1 MSATA
6 PVVPVPPWYRQFWP
20 WFLIALPASAVI
32 AGIATL
38 VIAIEN
44 PDGLVV
50 DDYYKQ
56 GLAINRVLARDR
68 AAQQLG
74 VAAQVSYDPDA
85 QYIRLTLTSGLPI
98 GQPELLLRLTHP
110 TRAHLDRVLLLQP
123 QGRGQYMTPLRDIPP
138 GRWHVSLEPS
148 DGNWRL
154 TGRLQLPQRSGTRL
168 VAGADW

>member
-1 MSATA
+1 MSSTA

-74 VAAQVSYDPDA
+74 VAARVSYDPDA
-85 QYIRLTLTSGLPI
+85 QRIRLSLSSAVPI

-123 QGRGQYMTPLRDIPP
+123 GGDGQYTTPLRDIPP
-138 GRWHVSLEPS
+138 GRWHVSIEPG

-154 TGRLQLPQRSGTRL
+154 TGRLRLPQRGGTRL

>member
-1 MSATA
+1 MSESA
-6 PVVPVPPWYRQFWP
+6 PVVQPWYRQFWP
-20 WFLIALPASAVI
+20 WFIMALPASAVI

-68 AAQQLG
+68 AAEQLG
-74 VAAQVSYDPDA
+74 VAAAVGYDPVRQRIQLA
-85 QYIRLTLTSGLPI
+85 LTAALPV
-98 GQPELLLRLTHP
+98 GRPDLVLRLTHP
-110 TRAHLDRVLLLQP
+110 TRAHLDRVLLLEP
-123 QGRGQYMTPLRDIPP
+123 EGQGHYSAVLRDVPQ
-138 GRWHVSLEPS
+138 GRWHVSVEPR

-154 TGRLQLPQRSGTRL
+154 TGRLQLPQRSHTEL